1 MNRWWVRLLAVVAVV
16 IVVLFGAALLLTN
29 TNWGRGKLREQL
41 VTLLENNS
49 HGIIRV
55 GKVTGNLL
63 KGFTAHD
70 VVITDST
77 KAPFLKADEIWARYS
92 LRTLLGKRI
101 EFHEVRLVRPV
112 VVIDKQPGPGGKWNF
127 DRIFPRDT
135 MTPAGPRKTGWGTW
149 IRFSN
154 ATILDGDVTVRVPWE
169 PDANLRG
176 AEREDAIRRA
186 LGPDGRLKVIRVA
199 NGYQK
204 ESSFHRINALLPL
217 VRLEDP
223 AYRTKLVDVAA
234 LKMIAEPFRPPVADV
249 RALVGRFEFTGD
261 SIWWRDAKASLPN
274 TRLSG
279 DGRYLLTNGNL
290 HLQLRGDPVRPA
302 DVRWA
307 IPALPEDG
315 SGRLNFALHWIGPK
329 SIYEARNMDVNIA
342 GSKVQGG
349 IEVTVTDTLAY
360 RDANLRFSSLSTR
373 LLERLFP
380 IDLPRHGLLA
390 GRATFNGGQRSLRV
404 DADVTFDEERSG
416 RSRVAAVGVLG
427 LRDGVFNARDL
438 RVRLLPLQMLLAKA
452 PSPDFPLRGT
462 LSGTATLNGSTASQL
477 IAVGDVTHVDR
488 GARSRAIGRAAIRT
502 SGVPW
507 VDIDARMQP
516 LALATVGRFVP
527 SFGLR
532 GVASGPVRL
541 RGSLSNL
548 SVDTDLEFPD
558 GGFLGMR
565 GTVDL
570 ASRVKGYNLAIN
582 TRLFNANAV
591 IARAP
596 PTSITAVASARGR
609 GFDPATMQ
617 ATLVADVS
625 ASSYDTVSIDRA
637 NVRVAIANGIANFDT
652 LAVEIPEGI
661 IQARGSFGL
670 APGRSGTLSYHIAI
684 DSLSRVASLITRD
697 TTVVPPRPGI
707 LARRIARARADSIR
721 LARETEVE
729 RAVTGRVLP
738 PTVVDTP
745 KVVRMD
751 ELSGS
756 VRADGV
762 ATGNIRNFSVKGTAS
777 GSDIVARG
785 HTVGSFVSDYTWIN
799 ARTPQSQVSV
809 NAQAKQLRA
818 LGFDLDSVGAK
829 LTYRKPNGTA
839 EIVINQDDARTY
851 AANAQF
857 TLDKLRNTLT
867 LNNLR
872 LQFDTSVWASTR
884 VASLHWGQAGVEVN
898 NLELRN
904 GPTGRIYVNGLV
916 PKEGSANLD
925 IAVDNVNV
933 GDVIALTQSGINAE
947 GLISFNVHAT
957 GTLADPRFKGS
968 FGATDLVY
976 NGTLTP
982 EVHGNVE
989 YANQTLTGRAE
1000 AMRAG
1005 EPPFLIAEGTVP
1017 INLALTGVTGSR
1029 FPTNR
1034 EIALTINADSLP
1046 FDMVPQFNDYVS
1058 NIRGEASGNFR
1069 VGGTAN
1075 RPVLSGQ
1082 FALHNGAARI
1092 VPVGVNLTDI
1102 EASIRM
1108 LRDTVVIDSIV
1119 GRSKDGRIAITGGL
1133 GIGSLRAPS
1142 FDLRLVANDAL
1153 VLDNHRGELEVSTQL
1168 AMVGP
1173 YTDPHVTG
1181 NVRIRDGFVYIPP
1194 SDNKNLIGTK
1204 DPALFSVLDTAV
1216 MANRELFPSQN
1227 PFLASL
1233 RMDVNLRVD
1242 RDVFVRSREANVE
1255 VYTDLD
1261 IGVHVN
1267 RAKESIVLDGVL
1279 LSERGEYRFLTRRFN
1294 IKRGSATFINSDDLN
1309 PTLQVTGE
1317 YEVQQP
1323 NREAINIQILI
1334 GGTLRTPNISL
1345 TSNAQPPIPQSDL
1358 LSYLA
1363 FGQSSS
1369 SLVQLEGSGLTSG
1382 SGGDNVVGAG
1392 AALASKQLAGVALG
1406 VAADEVAGE
1415 AARSLGA
1422 DVFTITPADVQTD
1435 VGGFLRGTQF
1445 EFGKYVRSHTF
1456 VAVQS
1461 PLDPAALKR
1470 PGIQLVHRFGGLKGY
1485 RMETGLE
1492 TRYLL
1497 QEPTLARDQGVTTT
1511 TVFGAFL
1518 VREWRF

>member
-1 MNRWWVRLLAVVAVV
+1 MRRWWVRLLAVVAVV
-16 IVVLFGAALLLTN
+16 VVVLIGAAYMLTN
-29 TNWGRGKLREQL
+29 TDWGREQIRKKLVAILQD
-41 VTLLENNS
+41 NS
-49 HGIIRV
+49 HGIILV

-70 VVITDST
+70 VVITDSA
-77 KAPFLKADEIWARYS
+77 KAPFVKADEIWARYS
-92 LRTLLGKRI
+92 LGTLRGKRI
-101 EFHEVRLVRPV
+101 EFYEVRLVRPV
-112 VVIDKQPGPGGKWNF
+112 IVIDKQPGPNGKWNY

-135 MTPAGPRKTGWGTW
+135 MTREGPRKTGWGTW

-154 ATILDGDVTVRVPWE
+154 ATILDGDVTIRSPWE

-176 AEREDAIRRA
+176 AEREDAVRRA
-186 LGPDGRLKVIRVA
+186 LGPDGRLKVLRVA
-199 NGYQK
+199 NGFQK
-204 ESSFHRINALLPL
+204 ESRFYKINALLPL

-223 AYRTKLVDVAA
+223 AYKTRLADVAA
-234 LKMIAEPFRPPVADV
+234 LRMIAEPFRPPVADV
-249 RALVGRFEFTGD
+249 RALTGRFEFTGD
-261 SIWWRDAKASLPN
+261 SIWWRGAKAQFPN

-279 DGRYLLTNGNL
+279 DGRYLMTNGNL
-290 HLQLRGDPVRPA
+290 HLGLRGDPIRPA
-302 DVRWA
+302 DIRWA
-307 IPALPEDG
+307 LPALPEEG
-315 SGRLNFALHWIGPK
+315 SGKLNFALHWIGPR
-329 SIYEARNMDVNIA
+329 SIYEARQMDVNIG

-349 IEVTVTDTLAY
+349 IEVEVTDTLTY
-360 RDANLRFSSLSTR
+360 KDANLRFSSLSTR

-416 RSRVAAVGVLG
+416 RSRIAAVGILG
-427 LRDGVFNARDL
+427 LNEGVFNARDL
-438 RVRLLPLQMLLAKA
+438 RVRMMPLQMLLAKA
-452 PSPDFPLRGT
+452 PSPDFPIRGT
-462 LSGTATLNGSTASQL
+462 LTGTATLNGSTATQL

-488 GARSRAIGRAAIRT
+488 GARSRAVGRAAIRMQ
-502 SGVPW
+502 GLPW

-516 LALATVGRFVP
+516 LALATAGRFVP

-532 GVASGPVRL
+532 GSASGPVRL
-541 RGSLSNL
+541 RGSLSNM
-548 SVDTDLEFPD
+548 SVDTDLTVAG
-558 GGFLGMR
+558 GGFIGMR

-570 ASRVKGYNLAIN
+570 ASRVKGYNLAFE
-582 TRLFNANAV
+582 TRLFDASAV

-596 PTSITAVASARGR
+596 PTSITAVGSARGR

-661 IQARGSFGL
+661 IEAQGSFGL

-684 DSLSRVASLITRD
+684 DSLARVASLITRD

-721 LARETEVE
+721 IARETEVE

-745 KVVRMD
+745 EVVRMD

-777 GSDIVARG
+777 GSNIVARG

-809 NAQAKQLRA
+809 NTQAKQVRA

-829 LTYRKPNGTA
+829 LTYQKPRGTA

-851 AANAQF
+851 AANAEF
-857 TLDKLRNTLT
+857 TLDKLRNALT

-884 VASLHWGQAGVEVN
+884 VASIHWGQAGVEVE

-933 GDVIALTQSGINAE
+933 GDVIALTQSDINAQ

-982 EVHGNVE
+982 ELHGNVE

-1005 EPPFLIAEGTVP
+1005 RPPFLIAEGTVP

-1029 FPTNR
+1029 FPTDR

-1046 FDMVPQFNDYVS
+1046 FDMVPQLNDYVS
-1058 NIRGEASGNFR
+1058 NVRGQASGNFQ
-1069 VGGTAN
+1069 VAGTLN

-1092 VPVGVNLTDI
+1092 VPVGINLTHV

-1119 GRSKDGRIAITGGL
+1119 GRSNDGRIAITGGL
-1133 GIGSLRAPS
+1133 GIGSLRTPS
-1142 FDLRLVANDAL
+1142 FDLKLVANDAL

-1173 YTDPHVTG
+1173 YNDPHVTG
-1181 NVRIRDGFVYIPP
+1181 DVRIRDGYVYIPP
-1194 SDNKNLIGTK
+1194 SDNKNLIGTD
-1204 DPALFSVLDTAV
+1204 DPALFSVMDTAV

-1227 PFLASL
+1227 PLFSNL

-1242 RDVFVRSREANVE
+1242 RDVFVRSREANIE
-1255 VYTDLD
+1255 VYTEQD

-1294 IKRGSATFINSDDLN
+1294 VKRGSATFINSDDLN
-1309 PTLQVTGE
+1309 PTLQVTAE

-1445 EFGKYVRSHTF
+1445 EFGKYLRSHTF
-1456 VAVQS
+1456 LAVQS

-1470 PGIQLVHRFGGLKGY
+1470 PGVQLVHRFGGLQGY
-1485 RMETGLE
+1485 RLETGLE

-1497 QEPTLARDQGVTTT
+1497 QQPTLARDQGIATTS
-1511 TVFGAFL
+1511 VFGAFL

>member
-199 NGYQK
+199 TGYQK

-261 SIWWRDAKASLPN
+261 SIWWRDAKASLPS

-427 LRDGVFNARDL
+427 LQDGVFNARDL

-541 RGSLSNL
+541 RGSLNNL
-548 SVDTDLEFPD
+548 SVDTDLAFPD

-1470 PGIQLVHRFGGLKGY
+1470 PGVQLVHRFGGLKGY